1 MNWYK
6 LTPLDI
12 LMLRD
17 AKPFS
22 PQERAWA
29 GSIFPPNGHTIAGA
43 FRGILGERKDFKIV
57 GPFLCYQNTKNTLY
71 LPRPLGFAKSVPLVP
86 LTWETESYIKNA
98 LWDKTQPCPLVK
110 PHNSK
115 DDDEDDKDDF
125 VKCSGVE
132 TKFRQYLPYCV
143 VKKYLETGKI
153 DKNDWNIIKDSHE
166 DKPWDEETRSHNSIE
181 PGTKQV
187 KDADG
192 YFVEKAIRLHQNW
205 SFAIG
210 INHEIT
216 TPATIRLGGEGHRV
230 IVESCPELG
239 EQWQELK
246 TISDSNF
253 QANTKQADTKDDTKS
268 IAYLVTPGVFER
280 PHKYNPEQRVNL
292 CRPYPWEW
300 KLKDGNFVSMSTD
313 KAVPISCR
321 IREKEDNTKSITKS
335 IPAPQVFAAP
345 PGTLYYL
352 EKPQGLFQDQEKV
365 HKNGKNEANHVN
377 NWRQLGYSEMLW
389 IKYQGKSE
397 EKNA

>member
-1 MNWYK
+1 MHWYK

-29 GSIFPPNGHTIAGA
+29 GSVFPPTGHTIAGA
-43 FRGILGERKDFKIV
+43 LRGLLGKETFNIV
-57 GPFLCYQNTKNTLY
+57 GPFLCYENTENTLY
-71 LPRPLGFAKSVPLVP
+71 LPRPLGFVKSTALVP
-86 LTWETESYIKNA
+86 LKWETKSHINNA
-98 LWDKTQPCPLVK
+98 LWDETQPCPLVK
-110 PHNSK
+110 PHNAK
-115 DDDEDDKDDF
+115 DEDEEDEKDEEKINSLQ
-125 VKCSGVE
+125 KCEESSEV
-132 TKFRQYLPYCV
+132 KFRQYLPYCV
-143 VKKYLETGKI
+143 VKNYLETGEI
-153 DKNDWNIIKDSHE
+153 NKDHWQVVDGTHE
-166 DKPWDEETRSHNSIE
+166 DKPWTIETRSHNSIE

-192 YFVEKAIRLHQNW
+192 YFVENAIRLHQNW

-239 EQWQELK
+239 EQWQELQK
-246 TISDSNF
+246 ISSDNF
-253 QANTKQADTKDDTKS
+253 NHHDKS

-280 PHKYNPEQRVNL
+280 PHTDKHQQRMNL

-300 KLKDGNFVSMSTD
+300 KIKDGNFVSMSTD
-313 KAVPISCR
+313 RPVPISCR
-321 IREKEDNTKSITKS
+321 IRDKDDERS

-345 PGTLYYL
+345 PGSLYYL
-352 EKPQGLFQDQEKV
+352 NKPQGLFQD
-365 HKNGKNEANHVN
+365 NTGSRIN

-389 IKYQGKSE
+389 IKYQEKSE
-397 EKNA
+397 ENS

>member
-6 LTPLDI
+6 LTPLDV

-43 FRGILGERKDFKIV
+43 LRGLLGGEKLNIV
-57 GPFLCYQNTKNTLY
+57 GPFLCYQNTENTLY
-71 LPRPLGFAKSVPLVP
+71 LPRPLGFFESTPLVP
-86 LTWETESYIKNA
+86 LEWETESYINNA

-110 PHNSK
+110 PHSK
-115 DDDEDDKDDF
+115 KDDEDDDF

-132 TKFRQYLPYCV
+132 TKFRQYLPFCV
-143 VKKYLETGKI
+143 VKEYLKTGKI
-153 DKNDWNIIKDSHE
+153 DKHSWRVVDGTHE
-166 DKPWDEETRSHNSIE
+166 NKPWEEETRSHNSIE

-216 TPATIRLGGEGHRV
+216 TPATIRLGGEGHRI

-239 EQWQELK
+239 EQWQELQN
-246 TISDSNF
+246 ISDQNF
-253 QANTKQADTKDDTKS
+253 QHDGRVIS
-268 IAYLVTPGVFER
+268 YLVTPGVFER
-280 PHKYNPEQRVNL
+280 PHKYNSERKTSL

-300 KLKDGNFVSMSTD
+300 KIKDGNFVSMSTD
-313 KAVPISCR
+313 KPVPISCR
-321 IREKEDNTKSITKS
+321 IREKEESTKSMTKS
-335 IPAPQVFAAP
+335 IPAPQNIL
-345 PGTLYYL
+345 TCWKTYKTNYR
-352 EKPQGLFQDQEKV
+352 K
-365 HKNGKNEANHVN
+365 
-377 NWRQLGYSEMLW
+377 
-389 IKYQGKSE
+389 
-397 EKNA
+397 

>member
-1 MNWYK
+1 MYWYK

-43 FRGILGERKDFKIV
+43 LRGLLGEERFNIV

-71 LPRPLGFAKSVPLVP
+71 LPRPLGFVKSVPLVP
-86 LTWETESYIKNA
+86 LTWETESYINNA
-98 LWDKTQPCPLVK
+98 LWDKTQPCPLVR

-187 KDADG
+187 KVPDG

-239 EQWQELK
+239 EQWQELQK
-246 TISDSNF
+246 ISDGNF
-253 QANTKQADTKDDTKS
+253 KADTKS

-280 PHKYNPEQRVNL
+280 PHHKYNPEQRVNL

-300 KLKDGNFVSMSTD
+300 KLKDGIFVSMSTD

-345 PGTLYYL
+345 PGSLYYL
-352 EKPQGLFQDQEKV
+352 NKPQGLFQDNKRLANEQ
-365 HKNGKNEANHVN
+365 KNRVN

-389 IKYQGKSE
+389 IKYQG
-397 EKNA
+397 N

>member
-1 MNWYK
+1 MYWYK

-29 GSIFPPNGHTIAGA
+29 GSVFPPNGHTIAGA
-43 FRGILGERKDFKIV
+43 LRGLLGKETFNIV
-57 GPFLCYQNTKNTLY
+57 GPFLCYENTENTLY
-71 LPRPLGFAKSVPLVP
+71 LPRPLGFVKSTALVP
-86 LTWETESYIKNA
+86 LKWETKSHINNA
-98 LWDKTQPCPLVK
+98 LWDETQPCPLVK
-110 PHNSK
+110 PHNAK
-115 DDDEDDKDDF
+115 DEDEEDEKDEEKINSLQ
-125 VKCSGVE
+125 KCEESSEV
-132 TKFRQYLPYCV
+132 KFRQYLPYCV
-143 VKKYLETGKI
+143 VKNYLETGEI
-153 DKNDWNIIKDSHE
+153 NKDHWQVVDGTHE
-166 DKPWDEETRSHNSIE
+166 DKPWTIETRSHNSIE

-192 YFVEKAIRLHQNW
+192 YFVENAIRLHQNW

-239 EQWQELK
+239 EQWQELQK
-246 TISDSNF
+246 ISRDNF
-253 QANTKQADTKDDTKS
+253 NHHDKS

-280 PHKYNPEQRVNL
+280 PHTDKHQQRMNL

-300 KLKDGNFVSMSTD
+300 KIKDGNFVSMSTD
-313 KAVPISCR
+313 RPVPISCR
-321 IREKEDNTKSITKS
+321 IRDKDDERS

-345 PGTLYYL
+345 PGSLYYL
-352 EKPQGLFQDQEKV
+352 NKPQGLFQD
-365 HKNGKNEANHVN
+365 NTGSRIN

-389 IKYQGKSE
+389 IKYQEKSE
-397 EKNA
+397 ENS

>member
-86 LTWETESYIKNA
+86 LTWETESYINNA

-110 PHNSK
+110 PHNKK

-187 KDADG
+187 KVPDG

-239 EQWQELK
+239 EQWQELQK
-246 TISDSNF
+246 ISDGNF
-253 QANTKQADTKDDTKS
+253 KADTKS

-280 PHKYNPEQRVNL
+280 PHHKYNPEQRVNL

-300 KLKDGNFVSMSTD
+300 KLKDGIFVSMSTD

-345 PGTLYYL
+345 PGSLYYL
-352 EKPQGLFQDQEKV
+352 NKPQGLFQDNKRLANEQ
-365 HKNGKNEANHVN
+365 KNRVN

-389 IKYQGKSE
+389 IKYQG
-397 EKNA
+397 N

>member
-110 PHNSK
+110 PHNKK

-187 KDADG
+187 KVPDG

-239 EQWQELK
+239 EQWQELQK
-246 TISDSNF
+246 ISDGNF
-253 QANTKQADTKDDTKS
+253 KADTKS

-280 PHKYNPEQRVNL
+280 PHHKYNPEQRVNL

-300 KLKDGNFVSMSTD
+300 KLKDGIFVSMSTD

-345 PGTLYYL
+345 PGSLYYL
-352 EKPQGLFQDQEKV
+352 NKPQGLFQDNKRLANEQ
-365 HKNGKNEANHVN
+365 KNRVN

-389 IKYQGKSE
+389 IKYQG
-397 EKNA
+397 N

>member
-1 MNWYK
+1 MYWYK

-43 FRGILGERKDFKIV
+43 LRGLLGDERFNIV
-57 GPFLCYQNTKNTLY
+57 GPFLCYENTENTLY
-71 LPRPLGFAKSVPLVP
+71 LPRPLGFVKSVPLVP
-86 LTWETESYIKNA
+86 LTWETKSHIHNA

-115 DDDEDDKDDF
+115 DDDDDDL
-125 VKCSGVE
+125 VKGNGVE
-132 TKFRQYLPYCV
+132 TKFRQYLPSSV
-143 VKKYLETGKI
+143 VKKYLKTGKI

-166 DKPWDEETRSHNSIE
+166 DKPWEEETRSHNSIE

-246 TISDSNF
+246 TISDGNF
-253 QANTKQADTKDDTKS
+253 QANTKQADTKDDSKS

-280 PHKYNPEQRVNL
+280 PHEDKQRGKVNL

-300 KLKDGNFVSMSTD
+300 KLKDGIFVSMSTD

-321 IREKEDNTKSITKS
+321 IRGKEDNTKSITKS

-352 EKPQGLFQDQEKV
+352 EKPQGLFQDNESLANEQ
-365 HKNGKNEANHVN
+365 KNRVN

-389 IKYQGKSE
+389 IKYQG
-397 EKNA
+397 N

>member
-1 MNWYK
+1 MHWYK

-29 GSIFPPNGHTIAGA
+29 GSVFPPNGHTIAGA
-43 FRGILGERKDFKIV
+43 LRGLLGKETFNII
-57 GPFLCYQNTKNTLY
+57 GPFLCYENTENTLY
-71 LPRPLGFAKSVPLVP
+71 LPRPLGFVKSTALVP
-86 LTWETESYIKNA
+86 LKWETKSHINNA
-98 LWDKTQPCPLVK
+98 LWDETQPCPLVK
-110 PHNSK
+110 PHNAK
-115 DDDEDDKDDF
+115 DEDGEDEKDEEKINSLQ
-125 VKCSGVE
+125 KCEESSEV
-132 TKFRQYLPYCV
+132 KFRQYLPYCV
-143 VKKYLETGKI
+143 VKNYLETGEI
-153 DKNDWNIIKDSHE
+153 NKDNWKVVDGTHE
-166 DKPWDEETRSHNSIE
+166 DKPWTIETRSHNSIE

-192 YFVEKAIRLHQNW
+192 YFVENAIRLHQNW

-239 EQWQELK
+239 EQWQELQK
-246 TISDSNF
+246 ISSDNF
-253 QANTKQADTKDDTKS
+253 NHHDKS

-280 PHKYNPEQRVNL
+280 PHTNKHQQRMNL

-300 KLKDGNFVSMSTD
+300 KIKDGNFVSMSTD
-313 KAVPISCR
+313 RPVPISCR
-321 IREKEDNTKSITKS
+321 IRDKDDVKS

-345 PGTLYYL
+345 PGSLYYL
-352 EKPQGLFQDQEKV
+352 NKPQGLFQD
-365 HKNGKNEANHVN
+365 NTGSRIN

-389 IKYQGKSE
+389 IKYQEKSE
-397 EKNA
+397 ENS

>member
-43 FRGILGERKDFKIV
+43 FRGILGEKKDFKIV

-71 LPRPLGFAKSVPLVP
+71 LPRPLGFVKSVPLVP

-110 PHNSK
+110 AHHKK
-115 DDDEDDKDDF
+115 DDDDDDL
-125 VKCSGVE
+125 VKGNGVE

-143 VKKYLETGKI
+143 VKKYLKTGKI

-166 DKPWDEETRSHNSIE
+166 DKPWDEETRSHNNIE

-187 KDADG
+187 KVPDG

-239 EQWQELK
+239 EQWQELQK
-246 TISDSNF
+246 ISDGNF
-253 QANTKQADTKDDTKS
+253 KADTKS

-280 PHKYNPEQRVNL
+280 PHHKYNPEQRVNL

-300 KLKDGNFVSMSTD
+300 KLKDGIFVSMSTD

-321 IREKEDNTKSITKS
+321 IREKQDNTKSITKS

-352 EKPQGLFQDQEKV
+352 NKPQGLFQDNESLANDK
-365 HKNGKNEANHVN
+365 KNRVN

-397 EKNA
+397 EKS

>member
-43 FRGILGERKDFKIV
+43 FRGILGEKKDFKIV
-57 GPFLCYQNTKNTLY
+57 GPFLCYQNTENTLY

-86 LTWETESYIKNA
+86 LTWEIESYIKNA

-110 PHNSK
+110 AHHKK
-115 DDDEDDKDDF
+115 DDDDDDDDL
-125 VKCSGVE
+125 VKGNGVE

-143 VKKYLETGKI
+143 VKKYLKTGKI

-230 IVESCPELG
+230 IVESCPKLG
-239 EQWQELK
+239 EQWQELQN
-246 TISDSNF
+246 ISRDNF
-253 QANTKQADTKDDTKS
+253 QADTQS

-280 PHKYNPEQRVNL
+280 PHKYNPDHPEKRINL

-300 KLKDGNFVSMSTD
+300 KLKDGIFVSMSTD

-321 IREKEDNTKSITKS
+321 IREKQDNTKSITKS

-345 PGTLYYL
+345 PGSLYYL
-352 EKPQGLFQDQEKV
+352 NKPQGLFQDNESLANDK
-365 HKNGKNEANHVN
+365 KNRVN

-397 EKNA
+397 EKS

>member
-1 MNWYK
+1 MYWYK

-43 FRGILGERKDFKIV
+43 LRGLLGKETFNIV
-57 GPFLCYQNTKNTLY
+57 GPFICYENTENTLY
-71 LPRPLGFAKSVPLVP
+71 LPRPLGFVGSTQLVP
-86 LTWETESYIKNA
+86 LAWEKESHINNA
-98 LWDKTQPCPLVK
+98 LWDKTQPCPLVR

-115 DDDEDDKDDF
+115 DDDEEENYN
-125 VKCSGVE
+125 SGKE
-132 TKFRQYLPYCV
+132 QSPEFRQYLPSCV
-143 VKKYLETGKI
+143 VKEYLKTGKI
-153 DKNDWNIIKDSHE
+153 DKHCWTVVDGTHE
-166 DKPWDEETRSHNSIE
+166 NKPWTIETRSHNSIE

-192 YFVEKAIRLHQNW
+192 YFVENAIRLHQNW

-216 TPATIRLGGEGHRV
+216 TPVTIRLGGEGHRV

-239 EQWQELK
+239 EQWQELQ
-246 TISDSNF
+246 TISRDNF
-253 QANTKQADTKDDTKS
+253 QKSGQS

-280 PHKYNPEQRVNL
+280 PHTNKHNQKVSL

-321 IREKEDNTKSITKS
+321 IREKKDNTKSITNS

-365 HKNGKNEANHVN
+365 HKNGKNEDNHVN

-397 EKNA
+397 EKS

>member
-1 MNWYK
+1 MYWYK

-43 FRGILGERKDFKIV
+43 FRGILGEKKDFKIV
-57 GPFLCYQNTKNTLY
+57 GPFLCYQNTENTLY

-110 PHNSK
+110 AHHKK
-115 DDDEDDKDDF
+115 DDDDDDL
-125 VKCSGVE
+125 VKGNGVE

-143 VKKYLETGKI
+143 VKKYLKTGKI

-216 TPATIRLGGEGHRV
+216 TPATIRLGGEGHRS

-239 EQWQELK
+239 KQWQELQN
-246 TISDSNF
+246 ISRDNF
-253 QANTKQADTKDDTKS
+253 QADTQS

-280 PHKYNPEQRVNL
+280 PHHKYNPEQRVNL

-300 KLKDGNFVSMSTD
+300 KLKDGIFVSMSTD

-321 IREKEDNTKSITKS
+321 IRGKEDNTKS

-345 PGTLYYL
+345 PGSLYYL
-352 EKPQGLFQDQEKV
+352 NKPQGLFQDNERLANEQ
-365 HKNGKNEANHVN
+365 KNRVN

-389 IKYQGKSE
+389 IQYQGKSE
-397 EKNA
+397 EKS

>member
-57 GPFLCYQNTKNTLY
+57 GPFLCYQNTENTLY
-71 LPRPLGFAKSVPLVP
+71 LPRPLGFVGSTQLVP
-86 LTWETESYIKNA
+86 LTWETESHINNA

-110 PHNSK
+110 PHHKK
-115 DDDEDDKDDF
+115 DDDDDDLVKDN
-125 VKCSGVE
+125 GVE

-143 VKKYLETGKI
+143 VKKYLETGEI
-153 DKNDWNIIKDSHE
+153 DKNDWHIIKDSHE

-210 INHEIT
+210 INQKIE

-230 IVESCPELG
+230 MVESCPELG
-239 EQWQELK
+239 EQWQELQK
-246 TISDSNF
+246 ISDGNF
-253 QANTKQADTKDDTKS
+253 QADTQS

-280 PHKYNPEQRVNL
+280 PHKYNPDHPEKRINL

-300 KLKDGNFVSMSTD
+300 KLKDGIFVSMSTD

-321 IREKEDNTKSITKS
+321 IREKQDNTKSITKS

-345 PGTLYYL
+345 PGSLYYL
-352 EKPQGLFQDQEKV
+352 NKPQGLFQDQEKV
-365 HKNGKNEANHVN
+365 HKNGKNEDNHVN

-389 IKYQGKSE
+389 IQYQGKSE
-397 EKNA
+397 EKS

>member
-86 LTWETESYIKNA
+86 LTWETESYINNA

-110 PHNSK
+110 PHNKK

-187 KDADG
+187 KVPDG

-205 SFAIG
+205 SFVIG

-239 EQWQELK
+239 EQWQELQK
-246 TISDSNF
+246 ISDGNF
-253 QANTKQADTKDDTKS
+253 KADTKS

-280 PHKYNPEQRVNL
+280 PHHKYNPEQRVNL

-300 KLKDGNFVSMSTD
+300 KLKDGIFVSMSTD

-345 PGTLYYL
+345 PGSLYYL
-352 EKPQGLFQDQEKV
+352 NKPQGLFQDNKRLANEQ
-365 HKNGKNEANHVN
+365 KNRVN

-389 IKYQGKSE
+389 IKYQG
-397 EKNA
+397 N

>member
-1 MNWYK
+1 
-6 LTPLDI
+6 
-12 LMLRD
+12 MLRD

-43 FRGILGERKDFKIV
+43 LRGLLGEERFNIV

-71 LPRPLGFAKSVPLVP
+71 LPRPLGFVKSVPLVP
-86 LTWETESYIKNA
+86 LTWETESYINNA

-110 PHNSK
+110 PHHKK
-115 DDDEDDKDDF
+115 DDDDDDL
-125 VKCSGVE
+125 VKGNGVE

-143 VKKYLETGKI
+143 VKEYLKTGKI

-230 IVESCPELG
+230 IVESCPKLG
-239 EQWQELK
+239 EQWQELQN
-246 TISDSNF
+246 ISRDNF
-253 QANTKQADTKDDTKS
+253 QADTQS

-280 PHKYNPEQRVNL
+280 PHKYNPDHPEKRINL

-300 KLKDGNFVSMSTD
+300 KLKDGIFVSMSTD

-321 IREKEDNTKSITKS
+321 IREKQDNTKSITKS

-345 PGTLYYL
+345 PGSLYYL
-352 EKPQGLFQDQEKV
+352 NKPQGLFQDNESLANDK
-365 HKNGKNEANHVN
+365 KNRVN

-397 EKNA
+397 EKS

>member
-1 MNWYK
+1 MKMNWYK

-43 FRGILGERKDFKIV
+43 FRGILGEKKDFKIV
-57 GPFLCYQNTKNTLY
+57 GPFLCYQNTENTLY
-71 LPRPLGFAKSVPLVP
+71 LPRPLGFVGSTQLVP
-86 LTWETESYIKNA
+86 LTWETESHINNA

-110 PHNSK
+110 PHHKK
-115 DDDEDDKDDF
+115 DDDDDDLVKDN
-125 VKCSGVE
+125 GVE

-153 DKNDWNIIKDSHE
+153 DKNDWHIIKDSHE

-210 INHEIT
+210 INHEIE

-230 IVESCPELG
+230 MVESCPELG

-246 TISDSNF
+246 TISDGNF
-253 QANTKQADTKDDTKS
+253 QANTQS

-280 PHKYNPEQRVNL
+280 PHQNHPDHPEKRINL

-300 KLKDGNFVSMSTD
+300 KLKDGIFVSMSTD

-321 IREKEDNTKSITKS
+321 IREKQDNTKSITKS

-345 PGTLYYL
+345 PGSLYYL
-352 EKPQGLFQDQEKV
+352 NKPQGLFQDNESLANDK
-365 HKNGKNEANHVN
+365 KNRVN

-389 IKYQGKSE
+389 IQYQGKSE
-397 EKNA
+397 EKS

>member
-1 MNWYK
+1 MYWYK

-43 FRGILGERKDFKIV
+43 LRGLLGEERFNIV

-86 LTWETESYIKNA
+86 LTWETESYINNA

-110 PHNSK
+110 PHNKK

-187 KDADG
+187 KVPDG

-205 SFAIG
+205 SFVIG

-239 EQWQELK
+239 EQWQELQK
-246 TISDSNF
+246 ISDGNF
-253 QANTKQADTKDDTKS
+253 KADTKS

-280 PHKYNPEQRVNL
+280 PHHKYNPEQRVNL

-345 PGTLYYL
+345 PGSLYYL
-352 EKPQGLFQDQEKV
+352 NKPQGLFQYNKRLANEQ
-365 HKNGKNEANHVN
+365 KNRVN
-377 NWRQLGYSEMLW
+377 NWRQLGYSEMLL
-389 IKYQGKSE
+389 IKYQG
-397 EKNA
+397 N

>member
-43 FRGILGERKDFKIV
+43 LRGLLGEERFNIV

-86 LTWETESYIKNA
+86 LTWETESYINNA

-110 PHNSK
+110 PHNKK

-187 KDADG
+187 KVPDG

-239 EQWQELK
+239 EQWQELQK
-246 TISDSNF
+246 ISDGNF
-253 QANTKQADTKDDTKS
+253 KADTKS

-280 PHKYNPEQRVNL
+280 PHHKYNPEQRVNL

-300 KLKDGNFVSMSTD
+300 KLKDGIFVSMSTD

-352 EKPQGLFQDQEKV
+352 EKPQGLFQDNERLANEQ
-365 HKNGKNEANHVN
+365 KNRVN

>member
-43 FRGILGERKDFKIV
+43 LRGLLGEERFNIV

-71 LPRPLGFAKSVPLVP
+71 LPRPLGFVKSVPLVP

-110 PHNSK
+110 PHNKK

-132 TKFRQYLPYCV
+132 TKFRQYLPFCV
-143 VKKYLETGKI
+143 VKEYLKTGKI

-187 KDADG
+187 KVPDG

-239 EQWQELK
+239 EQWQELQK
-246 TISDSNF
+246 ISDGNF
-253 QANTKQADTKDDTKS
+253 KADTKS

-280 PHKYNPEQRVNL
+280 PHHKYNPEQRVNL

-345 PGTLYYL
+345 PGSLYYL
-352 EKPQGLFQDQEKV
+352 NKPQGLFQDNELLANEQ
-365 HKNGKNEANHVN
+365 KNRVN

-389 IKYQGKSE
+389 IKYQG
-397 EKNA
+397 N

>member
-1 MNWYK
+1 MYWYK

-57 GPFLCYQNTKNTLY
+57 GPFLCYQNTENTLY

-86 LTWETESYIKNA
+86 LTWETESYINNA

-110 PHNSK
+110 AHNKK
-115 DDDEDDKDDF
+115 DDDDDDL
-125 VKCSGVE
+125 VKGNGVE

-143 VKKYLETGKI
+143 VKKYLKTGKI

-166 DKPWDEETRSHNSIE
+166 DKPWEEETRSHNSIE

-246 TISDSNF
+246 TISDGNF
-253 QANTKQADTKDDTKS
+253 QANTKQADTKDDSKS

-280 PHKYNPEQRVNL
+280 PHEDKQRGKVNL

-300 KLKDGNFVSMSTD
+300 KLKDGIFVSMSTD

-321 IREKEDNTKSITKS
+321 IRGKEDNTKS

-352 EKPQGLFQDQEKV
+352 NKPQGLFQDNESLANEQ
-365 HKNGKNEANHVN
+365 KNRVN

-397 EKNA
+397 EKS

>member
-1 MNWYK
+1 MYWYK

-43 FRGILGERKDFKIV
+43 FRGILGERTNFKIV

-246 TISDSNF
+246 TISDGNF
-253 QANTKQADTKDDTKS
+253 KANTKQADTKDDTKS

-352 EKPQGLFQDQEKV
+352 EKPQGLFQDNERLANEQ
-365 HKNGKNEANHVN
+365 KNRVN

>member
-1 MNWYK
+1 MYWYK

-86 LTWETESYIKNA
+86 LTWETESYINNA

-110 PHNSK
+110 PHNKK

-187 KDADG
+187 KVPDG

-205 SFAIG
+205 SFVIG

-239 EQWQELK
+239 EQWQELQK
-246 TISDSNF
+246 ISDGNF
-253 QANTKQADTKDDTKS
+253 KADTKS

-280 PHKYNPEQRVNL
+280 PHHKYNPEQRVNL

-300 KLKDGNFVSMSTD
+300 KLKDGIFVSMSTD

-345 PGTLYYL
+345 PGSLYYL
-352 EKPQGLFQDQEKV
+352 NKPQGLFQDNKRLANEQ
-365 HKNGKNEANHVN
+365 KNRVN

-389 IKYQGKSE
+389 IKYQG
-397 EKNA
+397 N

>member
-1 MNWYK
+1 MYWYK

-71 LPRPLGFAKSVPLVP
+71 LPRPLGFVKSVPLVP
-86 LTWETESYIKNA
+86 LTWETESYINNA
-98 LWDKTQPCPLVK
+98 LWDKTQPCPLVR

-239 EQWQELK
+239 EQWQELQK
-246 TISDSNF
+246 ISDGNF
-253 QANTKQADTKDDTKS
+253 KADTKS

-280 PHKYNPEQRVNL
+280 PHHKYNPEQRVNL

-300 KLKDGNFVSMSTD
+300 KLKDGIFVSMSTD

-321 IREKEDNTKSITKS
+321 IREKEDNTKSI
-335 IPAPQVFAAP
+335 PAPQVFAAP
-345 PGTLYYL
+345 PGSLYYL
-352 EKPQGLFQDQEKV
+352 NKPQGLFQDNERLANEQ
-365 HKNGKNEANHVN
+365 KNRVN

-389 IKYQGKSE
+389 IKYQG
-397 EKNA
+397 N

>member
-71 LPRPLGFAKSVPLVP
+71 LPRPLGFVKSVPLVP
-86 LTWETESYIKNA
+86 LTWETESYINNA

-110 PHNSK
+110 PHNKK

-187 KDADG
+187 KVPDG

-239 EQWQELK
+239 EQWQELQK
-246 TISDSNF
+246 ISDGNF
-253 QANTKQADTKDDTKS
+253 KADTKS

-280 PHKYNPEQRVNL
+280 PHHKYNPEQRVNL

-300 KLKDGNFVSMSTD
+300 KLKDGIFVSMSTD

-345 PGTLYYL
+345 PGSLYYL
-352 EKPQGLFQDQEKV
+352 NKPQGLFQDNKRLANEQ
-365 HKNGKNEANHVN
+365 KNRVN

-389 IKYQGKSE
+389 IKYQG
-397 EKNA
+397 N

>member
-86 LTWETESYIKNA
+86 LTWETESYINNA
-98 LWDKTQPCPLVK
+98 LWDKTQHCPLVK
-110 PHNSK
+110 PHNKK

-187 KDADG
+187 KVPDG

-239 EQWQELK
+239 EQWQELQK
-246 TISDSNF
+246 ISDGNF
-253 QANTKQADTKDDTKS
+253 KADTKS

-280 PHKYNPEQRVNL
+280 PHHKYNPEQRVNL

-300 KLKDGNFVSMSTD
+300 KLKDGIFVSMSTD

-345 PGTLYYL
+345 PGSLYYL
-352 EKPQGLFQDQEKV
+352 NKPQGLFQDNKRLANEQ
-365 HKNGKNEANHVN
+365 KNRVN

>member
-1 MNWYK
+1 MHWYK

-29 GSIFPPNGHTIAGA
+29 GSVFPPNGHTIAGA
-43 FRGILGERKDFKIV
+43 LRGLLGKETFNIV
-57 GPFLCYQNTKNTLY
+57 GPFLCYENTENTLY
-71 LPRPLGFAKSVPLVP
+71 LPRPLGFVKSTALVP
-86 LTWETESYIKNA
+86 LKWETKSHINNA
-98 LWDKTQPCPLVK
+98 LWDETQPCPLVK
-110 PHNSK
+110 SHNAK
-115 DDDEDDKDDF
+115 DEDEKDEEKINSLQ
-125 VKCSGVE
+125 KCEESSEV
-132 TKFRQYLPYCV
+132 KFRQYLPYCV
-143 VKKYLETGKI
+143 VKNYLETGEI
-153 DKNDWNIIKDSHE
+153 NKDHWQVVDGTHE
-166 DKPWDEETRSHNSIE
+166 DKPWTIETRSHNSIE

-192 YFVEKAIRLHQNW
+192 YFVENAIRLHQNW
-205 SFAIG
+205 SLAIG
-210 INHEIT
+210 IDQEIT

-253 QANTKQADTKDDTKS
+253 KADTKS

-300 KLKDGNFVSMSTD
+300 KLKDGNFVSMATD
-313 KAVPISCR
+313 RPVPISCR
-321 IREKEDNTKSITKS
+321 FRYENSS

-345 PGTLYYL
+345 PGSLYYL
-352 EKPQGLFQDQEKV
+352 NKPQGLFQDQEKV
-365 HKNGKNEANHVN
+365 ERNGDNKDNRVN
-377 NWRQLGYSEMLW
+377 NWRKLGYSEMLW
-389 IKYQGKSE
+389 IKYQE
-397 EKNA
+397 N

>member
-1 MNWYK
+1 MYWYK

-43 FRGILGERKDFKIV
+43 FRGILGEKKDFKIV
-57 GPFLCYQNTKNTLY
+57 GPFLCYQNTENTLY

-86 LTWETESYIKNA
+86 LTWEIESYIKNA

-110 PHNSK
+110 AHHKK
-115 DDDEDDKDDF
+115 DDDDDDL
-125 VKCSGVE
+125 VKGNGVE

-143 VKKYLETGKI
+143 VKKYLKTGKI

-230 IVESCPELG
+230 IVESCPKLG
-239 EQWQELK
+239 EQWQELQN
-246 TISDSNF
+246 ISRDNF
-253 QANTKQADTKDDTKS
+253 QADTQS

-280 PHKYNPEQRVNL
+280 PHQDHPDHPEKRINL

-321 IREKEDNTKSITKS
+321 IREKQDNTKSITKS

-345 PGTLYYL
+345 PGSLYYL
-352 EKPQGLFQDQEKV
+352 NKPQGLFQDNESLANDK
-365 HKNGKNEANHVN
+365 KNRVN

-397 EKNA
+397 EKS

>member
-1 MNWYK
+1 MYWYK

-71 LPRPLGFAKSVPLVP
+71 LPRPLGFVKSVPLVP
-86 LTWETESYIKNA
+86 LTWETESYINNA
-98 LWDKTQPCPLVK
+98 LWDKTQPCPLVR

-205 SFAIG
+205 SFVIG

-246 TISDSNF
+246 TISDGNF
-253 QANTKQADTKDDTKS
+253 QKSGQS

-280 PHKYNPEQRVNL
+280 PHHKYNPEQRVNL

-300 KLKDGNFVSMSTD
+300 KLKDGIFVSMSTD

-321 IREKEDNTKSITKS
+321 IREKEDNTKSI
-335 IPAPQVFAAP
+335 PAPQVFAAP
-345 PGTLYYL
+345 PGSLYYL
-352 EKPQGLFQDQEKV
+352 NKPQGLFQDNELLANEQ
-365 HKNGKNEANHVN
+365 KNRVN

-389 IKYQGKSE
+389 IKYQG
-397 EKNA
+397 N